1 MKKEELEHLGYTATK
16 KIIDGKEFVVISSTR
31 PRRESDIK
39 EISDGKVLELEEIET
54 EEENP
59 FNGDLLEF
67 LKGFKK

>member
-39 EISDGKVLELEEIET
+39 EISNGIEDIIKDVNN
-54 EEENP
+54 EWAKN
-59 FNGDLLEF
+59 NW
-67 LKGFKK
+67 K